1 MKWIFSNCCGSL
13 GSLLKIA
20 SNPSRS
26 SSAFAMLVGCVYS
39 DPKKAGTNSV
49 QKQLIKPLLNEKDGP
64 VFKMA
69 DDPRITRVGHFIRK
83 TSIDELPQFLNVLF
97 GQIPLRILKTRPEFS
112 EESMGAFALP
122 AKSSTNKKR
131 GVFVG
136 CELFRERSADASH
149 LRLQFKL
156 HWWHGN
162 SIFANPFSGRCARSG
177 KRIHGRHR
185 AWEDEARCLC
195 RRA

>member
-1 MKWIFSNCCGSL
+1 
-13 GSLLKIA
+13 
-20 SNPSRS
+20 
-26 SSAFAMLVGCVYS
+26 MLVGLCFLG
-39 DPKKAGTNSV
+39 PEKGRTNSV

-97 GQIPLRILKTRPEFS
+97 GQIPLRILKR
-112 EESMGAFALP
+112 AR
-122 AKSSTNKKR
+122 SSLRNPWVRSRFPPNLARTKKR
-131 GVFVG
+131 R
-136 CELFRERSADASH
+136 FRRLRAVSRAACGRVASPTAI
-149 LRLQFKL
+149 LTSLAAWKLNFLQ
-156 HWWHGN
+156 
-162 SIFANPFSGRCARSG
+162 NPFSGRCARSG